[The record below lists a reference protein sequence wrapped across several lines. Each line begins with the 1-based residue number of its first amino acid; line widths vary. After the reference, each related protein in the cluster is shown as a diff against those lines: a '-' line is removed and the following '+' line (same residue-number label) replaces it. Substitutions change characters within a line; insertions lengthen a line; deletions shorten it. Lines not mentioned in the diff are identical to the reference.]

1 MTLQQLTYIKMT
13 AECGISQK
21 RQKNSLY
28 PSQASAQR
36 SITWKKK
43 WE

>member
-13 AECGISQK
+13 AECGNITEAAE
-21 RQKNSLY
+21 N